1 MIVTDPYETLK
12 GCPMN
17 PAVIQLLVLAAI
29 AVFLFMRLKGVLG
42 TRDGFE
48 PKTKQPESK
57 PTNGPAFEVIEG
69 GLDRDITDHVEMDSP
84 AGQAFAKMKKIEP
97 EFSVSEFLE
106 GARQAYEM
114 ILMAFEGDDLETLQK
129 FLAKD
134 VYDSF
139 ASVIAARQ
147 EAGYTVNATFVGVR
161 EMKVTNAKFN
171 GRNKYGEITMR
182 FVGEIVSYVED
193 ESGKIIEGN
202 RDVIKRQT
210 DTWTFARKFGSND
223 PNWELI
229 ATGG

>member
-1 MIVTDPYETLK
+1 MS
-12 GCPMN
+12 

-29 AVFLFMRLKGVLG
+29 AVFLILRLRGVLG

-48 PKTKQPESK
+48 PKPDHSAPASTTKK
-57 PTNGPAFEVIEG
+57 PSLEVIEG

-84 AGQAFAKMKKIEP
+84 AGQAFAKMKKAEP
-97 EFSVSEFLE
+97 TFSVGEFLD

-114 ILMAFEGDDLETLQK
+114 ILMAFEGDDLETLKQ
-129 FLAKD
+129 FLAGD

-139 ASVIAARQ
+139 ASVISDRQ
-147 EAGYTVNATFVGVR
+147 KAGLRVNATFVGVR
-161 EMKVTNAKFN
+161 EMKITGAKFN
-171 GRNKYGEITMR
+171 GRNKEGEIKMR
-182 FVGEIVSYVED
+182 FVGEVVSFVED
-193 ESGKIIEGN
+193 ANGKIVEGK

-223 PNWELI
+223 PNWILV